1 MKTEEL
7 TALGLTEEQAAKV
20 FAMHGKEL
28 TAEQKKT
35 QKAIEERD
43 DFKGRLETAE
53 TTLKNFEGIDPEKIQ
68 GELADWKKKAE
79 DAEKDFKAQLTRRD
93 QQAWLKEK
101 LDEYGVKS
109 PYARKQ
115 LELECMAEGS
125 GLAWKDGQFM
135 GFGDFMKAAKE
146 KDSGLYLTKEEQEA
160 ADKAAKEAEN
170 APQFTAPAGA
180 QGAKGGRYVP
190 PKIF

>member
-7 TALGLTEEQAAKV
+7 TALGLSEEQAAKV

-35 QKAIEERD
+35 LKAIEERD
-43 DFKGRLETAE
+43 DLKGRLETAE
-53 TTLKNFEGIDPEKIQ
+53 TTLKSFEGIDPEKIQ

-93 QQAWLKEK
+93 QQDWLKGK

-115 LELECMAEGS
+115 LEQECMSEGS
-125 GLAWKDGQFM
+125 GLAWKDGKFM
-135 GFGDFMKAAKE
+135 GFDDFMKAAKE

-160 ADKAAKEAEN
+160 ADKAAKDAEN
-170 APQFTAPAGA
+170 APRFTAPAGA
-180 QGAKGGRYVP
+180 QGGKKERYVP